1 MIHLTRRN
9 LLASAAAAGA
19 ALAGPKTI
27 VAPANA
33 AAPAA
38 GKQNAGGTATKL
50 AALK

>member
-38 GKQNAGGTATKL
+38 GKQNAGTATKL